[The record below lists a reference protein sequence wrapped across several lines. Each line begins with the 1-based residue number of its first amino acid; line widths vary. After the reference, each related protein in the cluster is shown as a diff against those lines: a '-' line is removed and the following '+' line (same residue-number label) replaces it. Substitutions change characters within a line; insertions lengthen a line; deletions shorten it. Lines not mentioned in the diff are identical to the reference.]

1 MLTRFGAW
9 YLATLGP
16 AFMLFW
22 AAKLAMPLDPLIVKI
37 VVVLVSIGMLP
48 FLAVVTTSFMLAFG
62 IDTDRWLP
70 AWYRRLTGLPVD

>member
-16 AFMLFW
+16 AVMLFW
-22 AAKLAMPLDPLIVKI
+22 AAKLAMPLDPLVVKV
-37 VVVLVSIGMLP
+37 VVVLVSIGILP